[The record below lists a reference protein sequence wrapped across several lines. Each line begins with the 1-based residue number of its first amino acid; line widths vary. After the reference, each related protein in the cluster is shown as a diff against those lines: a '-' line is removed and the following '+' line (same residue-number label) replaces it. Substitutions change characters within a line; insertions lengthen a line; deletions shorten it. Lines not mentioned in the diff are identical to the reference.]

1 MFKHLWI
8 CWFDAMIV
16 FSLIPFFGYETHHQ
30 MLKTC
35 TSSIRCSR
43 SNTHLLL
50 LLLKSFTNDKINLH
64 FIISCLIVDPFLIS
78 NRTELSQTGKNLC
91 QTSKEKNFPDVLDRC
106 GLPAVNGSD
115 QRCRCAAGTAS
126 QPSGTQSDALAVIL
140 LSGWI

>member
-43 SNTHLLL
+43 SNTHLLF

-78 NRTELSQTGKNLC
+78 NRTESFHKPGK
-91 QTSKEKNFPDVLDRC
+91 TSARHPKKRTFPTSWTDVAFQPWMEVIRDADVQQ
-106 GLPAVNGSD
+106 GLRVSHQGH
-115 QRCRCAAGTAS
+115 RVM
-126 QPSGTQSDALAVIL
+126 L
-140 LSGWI
+140 